1 MFCFSCSMFSDA
13 DRHGMFLYG
22 CFMDGNRR
30 TKRTVV
36 WVENAW
42 DKREAQKGMGH
53 RERERLIFHIDVN
66 SAFLSWECVYRLSQD
81 PEALDLRTIP
91 SAVGGDASMR
101 HGIVLAKSPL
111 AKKYGV
117 TTGEPLAQAR
127 RKCPGLMVVPSRFD
141 FYIKCSR
148 RMMGLLEEYTPDHE
162 KFSIDEIFLDMTETI
177 HLFGEPLATAC
188 QIRERIKDELGFT
201 VNIGIS
207 SNKLLAKMAS
217 DFEKP
222 DRCHTLFPHEV
233 PAKMWPLPIRELFFV
248 GSAAQKKMEALGLHT
263 IGQLAACD
271 LELLKA
277 HLGKRYAVLIHQYAN
292 GVDVDPVE
300 ERDPIN
306 KAYGNS
312 VTLSRDISDYDNA
325 CQVLLSLCETVGAR
339 LRADHVLCSN
349 VCVELRD
356 WEFRNHS
363 HQMTLDGPTDSTSVL
378 YECSCRLLKDFW
390 DMTPLRLMG
399 VRAGKINDGSFS
411 QISLFDDPGLVKKKE
426 FEKTVDKIRNK
437 YGIDSIKR
445 ASFLQKDS
453 IVDHAASKRKHL
465 NRREDMD

>member
-1 MFCFSCSMFSDA
+1 
-13 DRHGMFLYG
+13 
-22 CFMDGNRR
+22 
-30 TKRTVV
+30 
-36 WVENAW
+36 
-42 DKREAQKGMGH
+42 MGH

-148 RMMGLLEEYTPDHE
+148 RMMELLEEYTPDHE

-188 QIRERIKDELGFT
+188 QIRERIKNELGFT

-277 HLGKRYAVLIHQYAN
+277 HLGKSYAVLIHQYAN
-292 GVDVDPVE
+292 GVDEDPVE

-312 VTLSRDISDYDNA
+312 VTLSRDISDYENA

-465 NRREDMD
+465 NRREDMDWQIPGKQP

>member
-1 MFCFSCSMFSDA
+1 
-13 DRHGMFLYG
+13 
-22 CFMDGNRR
+22 
-30 TKRTVV
+30 
-36 WVENAW
+36 
-42 DKREAQKGMGH
+42 
-53 RERERLIFHIDVN
+53 
-66 SAFLSWECVYRLSQD
+66 
-81 PEALDLRTIP
+81 
-91 SAVGGDASMR
+91 MR

-233 PAKMWPLPIRELFFV
+233 PEKMWPLPIRELFFV

-277 HLGKRYAVLIHQYAN
+277 HLGKSYAVLIHQYAN
-292 GVDVDPVE
+292 GVDEDPVE

-426 FEKTVDKIRNK
+426 FEKTVDQIRNK

-465 NRREDMD
+465 HRREDMD